1 MRRELTCIVC
11 PVGCNL
17 VADIQDG
24 KVVEVLG
31 NTCKR
36 GKVYAETEC
45 IFPMRTVTT
54 TVRCENGQM
63 LPVKTDGVIPKEKI
77 FEAMEI
83 INKSCPVLP
92 IAIGDVIIKDVFGVN
107 VIAAKNML

>member
-24 KVVEVLG
+24 KVVEVSG

-45 IFPMRTVTT
+45 IFPMRTITT
-54 TVRCENGQM
+54 TIRCQNGKI
-63 LPVKTDGVIPKEKI
+63 LPVKTDRPIPKDKI
-77 FEAMEI
+77 FEAMKI
-83 INKSCPVLP
+83 INNVSPDLP
-92 IAIGDVIIKDVFGVN
+92 ISIGDVIIKEVFGSS
-107 VIAAKNML
+107 VIAAGNMR